1 VIKCVKCVFE
11 CLNLVKG
18 GNRMNMADRK
28 QYQLGNIETSEYL
41 VKDLYI
47 DLRRKVNEWAGITKQ
62 TSSGSYGLY
71 RPAFS

>member
-1 VIKCVKCVFE
+1 
-11 CLNLVKG
+11 
-18 GNRMNMADRK
+18 MNMADRK